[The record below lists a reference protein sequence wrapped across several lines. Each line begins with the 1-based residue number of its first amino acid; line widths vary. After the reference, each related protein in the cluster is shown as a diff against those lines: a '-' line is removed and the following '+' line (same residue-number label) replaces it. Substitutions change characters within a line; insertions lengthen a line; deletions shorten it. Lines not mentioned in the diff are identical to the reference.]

1 MKSMKNTK
9 NVKSM
14 NAKVINLPMERLKR
28 EQRKIRNVELMTFSD
43 YIEHLLKE
51 KHAVSATPQGHL

>member
-1 MKSMKNTK
+1 
-9 NVKSM
+9 M